1 MERKESDRVGAGGGG
16 QEEKSELRGEKGD
29 QSIWREY
36 KKRND

>member
-16 QEEKSELRGEKGD
+16 TRRMIKVFGG
-29 QSIWREY
+29 SI